1 MINGTALDKVG
12 LSDVNQLIGMPK
24 LQVVYLGSVSHA
36 KASSYD
42 MINTTNFVVF
52 LNDVNT
58 TVYLL
63 IC

>member
-52 LNDVNT
+52 FK
-58 TVYLL
+58 
-63 IC
+63 

>member
-24 LQVVYLGSVSHA
+24 LQVVYLGAVSHA

-52 LNDVNT
+52 FK
-58 TVYLL
+58 
-63 IC
+63 